1 MFAGSNSDL
10 LRPTL
15 SFKSVYFRDNV
26 AYLGGVA
33 YVAFGANTLF
43 ESCRFSGNRGGGGVS
58 VFFPFSFVFK
68 FLLSFWC

>member
-26 AYLGGVA
+26 ANYGGAVMVA
-33 YVAFGANTLF
+33 SGANSLF
-43 ESCRFSGNRGGGGVS
+43 ESCRFSGNRANGAARVSGGGKKR
-58 VFFPFSFVFK
+58 FFS
-68 FLLSFWC
+68 